1 MARNDLIII
10 LNRGG
15 GGLNS
20 LQKIPGL
27 IAAYFPLFQVQ
38 QGTTGQTLVDY
49 SGKGNNALLGST
61 SDADT
66 NDPTWGDSYLTFN
79 GIDQYISGGPTAAAT
94 LSLLG
99 DPYGNALGWVQGK
112 RTNVAGRLYAELRF
126 SRKVYATEYKR
137 IFSNVKM
144 MLKDISGTFYEWAY
158 PIPCTAGTMD
168 FSITNATNLLW
179 VSPDGATS
187 TAARP
192 QFTHASQQTS
202 WAFCSNWS
210 ADNLQ
215 IIDNATE
222 VQYIGNVA
230 DIPPVITYYVSIAY
244 CSNVTGDITNIRP
257 SYYANFRNCSN
268 VTGDI
273 TNIRPSYL
281 ASFASCPNVTGDIT
295 NIRPSYYANFQ
306 NCYNVTGT
314 LNPQPTL
321 QYIYLQ
327 GTGLTTTQLDN
338 SIIAVANVTTV
349 VGTFNWS
356 LGKRST
362 ASDAA
367 YDTLA
372 TKGWALTAR
381 EW

>member
-27 IAAYFPLFQVQ
+27 VAAYFPLFQVQ

-66 NDPTWGDSYLTFN
+66 NDPTWGGSYLTFN
-79 GIDQYISGGPTAAAT
+79 GIDQYISGGPTAAST

-168 FSITNATNLLW
+168 FSINNATNLLW
-179 VSPDGATS
+179 VSPDGTTS
-187 TAARP
+187 TVANP
-192 QFTHASQQTS
+192 KFTHASQQTS

-215 IIDNATE
+215 ISDNATDAK
-222 VQYIGNVA
+222 YIGNIA
-230 DIPPVITYYVSIAY
+230 DVPPVITYYASFAY
-244 CSNVTGDITNIRP
+244 
-257 SYYANFRNCSN
+257 CSN

-281 ASFASCPNVTGDIT
+281 ASFQNCANVTGDIT
-295 NIRPSYYANFQ
+295 NIRPSYYASFAY
-306 NCYNVTGT
+306 CSNVTGT
-314 LNPQPTL
+314 LNPEPTL
-321 QYIYLQ
+321 QFIYLN
-327 GTGLTTTQLDN
+327 GSGLTTTQLDD

-356 LGKRST
+356 LGKRSH

-367 YDTLA
+367 YDVLA
-372 TKGWALTAR
+372 AKGWTLTAR